1 MYYATKRNN
10 STTRLVGIA
19 TVVLVNVGVG
29 VAIMNGFGSLVMHGP
44 VESEVVIIE
53 EVVEVEDEVEPPP
66 PIDVELPPPPPQVI
80 LPDFVFD
87 TPPPQVNAVTQVVST
102 PTPAPPPV
110 KAAPPP
116 QVILPDF
123 VFDTPPPQVNAVTQV
138 VNTPNPTPPPVKA
151 APPPPP
157 AVTLKS
163 RPKPG
168 RRFEKPEYPAAAL
181 RAGEEGDVVVSVCVD
196 KDGKMSDVKLV
207 KSSGSARLDEATLK
221 GLARTR
227 LDPAV
232 GTDNKPIAMCNPP
245 YQFTLT
251 WDLEEA
257 KKR

>member
-66 PIDVELPPPPPQVI
+66 PIDVELPP
-80 LPDFVFD
+80 
-87 TPPPQVNAVTQVVST
+87 
-102 PTPAPPPV
+102 
-110 KAAPPP
+110 PPP

-207 KSSGSARLDEATLK
+207 KSSGSARLDEPTLK

>member
-66 PIDVELPPPPPQVI
+66 PIDVELPP
-80 LPDFVFD
+80 
-87 TPPPQVNAVTQVVST
+87 
-102 PTPAPPPV
+102 
-110 KAAPPP
+110 PPP

-251 WDLEEA
+251 WDLEEV

>member
-53 EVVEVEDEVEPPP
+53 EVVEVEDEPPPPP
-66 PIDVELPPPPPQVI
+66 PIDVELPP
-80 LPDFVFD
+80 
-87 TPPPQVNAVTQVVST
+87 
-102 PTPAPPPV
+102 
-110 KAAPPP
+110 PPP

-207 KSSGSARLDEATLK
+207 KSSGSQRLDDATLK

-232 GTDNKPIAMCNPP
+232 GSDNKPIAMCNPP

>member
-66 PIDVELPPPPPQVI
+66 PIDVELPP
-80 LPDFVFD
+80 
-87 TPPPQVNAVTQVVST
+87 
-102 PTPAPPPV
+102 
-110 KAAPPP
+110 PPP

>member
-53 EVVEVEDEVEPPP
+53 EVVEVEDEPPPPP
-66 PIDVELPPPPPQVI
+66 PIDVELPP
-80 LPDFVFD
+80 
-87 TPPPQVNAVTQVVST
+87 
-102 PTPAPPPV
+102 
-110 KAAPPP
+110 PPP

-196 KDGKMSDVKLV
+196 KDGRMSDVKLV
-207 KSSGSARLDEATLK
+207 KSSGSQRLDDATLK

-232 GTDNKPIAMCNPP
+232 GSDNKPIAMCNPP

>member
-10 STTRLVGIA
+10 NTTRMVGLA

-53 EVVEVEDEVEPPP
+53 EVVEVEDEEPPPP

-87 TPPPQVNAVTQVVST
+87 TPPPQVNAVTQVV
-102 PTPAPPPV
+102 
-110 KAAPPP
+110 
-116 QVILPDF
+116 
-123 VFDTPPPQVNAVTQV
+123 
-138 VNTPNPTPPPVKA
+138 NTPNPAPPVKA
-151 APPPPP
+151 APPPPA
-157 AVTLKS
+157 AVTLRSK
-163 RPKPG
+163 PKPG

-181 RAGEEGDVVVSVCVD
+181 RAGEEGEVVVSACVD
-196 KDGKMSDVKLV
+196 KDGRMSDVKLV
-207 KSSGSARLDEATLK
+207 KSSGSQRLDDATMK
-221 GLARTR
+221 GLPRTR

-232 GTDNKPIAMCNPP
+232 GSDGKPIAMCNPP
-245 YQFTLT
+245 YQFTLV

>member
-1 MYYATKRNN
+1 
-10 STTRLVGIA
+10 LVGIA

-53 EVVEVEDEVEPPP
+53 EVVEVEDEPPPPP
-66 PIDVELPPPPPQVI
+66 PIDVELPP
-80 LPDFVFD
+80 
-87 TPPPQVNAVTQVVST
+87 
-102 PTPAPPPV
+102 
-110 KAAPPP
+110 PPP

-196 KDGKMSDVKLV
+196 KDGRMSDVKLV
-207 KSSGSARLDEATLK
+207 KSSGSQRLDDATIK

-227 LDPAV
+227 LDPAI
-232 GTDNKPIAMCNPP
+232 GTDGKPIAMCNPN

-257 KKR
+257 KR

>member
-10 STTRLVGIA
+10 ITTRLVGIA

-87 TPPPQVNAVTQVVST
+87 TPPPQVNAVTQVV
-102 PTPAPPPV
+102 
-110 KAAPPP
+110 
-116 QVILPDF
+116 
-123 VFDTPPPQVNAVTQV
+123 
-138 VNTPNPTPPPVKA
+138 NTPNPTPPPVKA

-196 KDGKMSDVKLV
+196 KDGRMSDVKLV
-207 KSSGSARLDEATLK
+207 KSSGSQRLDDATIK

-227 LDPAV
+227 LDPAI
-232 GTDNKPIAMCNPP
+232 GTDGKPIAMCNPN

-257 KKR
+257 KR